1 MTNFCHSR
9 ENGDTPVKCGT
20 SFFRFFT
27 SFRMT
32 ICLFCHS
39 RENGDLIVK
48 ATSQSPL
55 LSSYIHRR
63 CCRFFL
69 DCFVPIYRDSQ

>member
-9 ENGDTPVKCGT
+9 ENGNTPVKCGT

-39 RENGDLIVK
+39 RENGNSIN
-48 ATSQSPL
+48 SPSL
-55 LSSYIHRR
+55 RGWGMLR
-63 CCRFFL
+63 
-69 DCFVPIYRDSQ
+69 